1 MLSNQVRVL
10 LVDDHAVV
18 REGYKML
25 LQEHDNIQVVAEAD
39 NGETACVLY
48 REHQPDLVI
57 MDISLP
63 GISGTETIR
72 RMISRDEN
80 ARVIAF
86 SFHEDLI
93 FVEQTLQ
100 AGAMGYITKSS
111 DPDVLVKAVTTI
123 ANGGIFLDP
132 NIAQKLAYQKSKGGS
147 TAFGSLSPREFEIV
161 RLQAEG
167 LGIHEIATRLS
178 LNYKTVANYNTQ
190 IKRKLKVSSVA
201 EITRLAIRHG
211 LIEA

>member
-1 MLSNQVRVL
+1 MLQSKVRVL

-18 REGYKML
+18 REGYKVL
-25 LQEHDNIQVVAEAD
+25 LQGYDDIKVIAEAD

-48 REHQPDLVI
+48 RQHKPDLVI

-72 RMISRDEN
+72 RIISRDEN
-80 ARVIAF
+80 AKIMAF
-86 SFHEDLI
+86 SFHEDMI
-93 FVEQTLQ
+93 FVEQALQ

-111 DPDVLVKAVTTI
+111 DPDIMIKAVTTI

-132 NIAQKLAYQKSKGGS
+132 NIAQRLAYQKSKGAT
-147 TAFGSLSPREFEIV
+147 TALGSLSPREFEIV
-161 RLQAEG
+161 RLQVEG
-167 LGIHEIATRLS
+167 LGIHDIAGRLS

-211 LIEA
+211 LIQA